1 QVNVV
6 ASQYCCVA
14 QSNTMQSCCQGS
26 SVPSKQN
33 EDFFLWLLRTIF
45 KFDEASSVVN
55 APKTGRPRISVT
67 GENEMRV
74 LTFMN
79 SLKKST
85 WRVSQELSIPRMS
98 MTTQIFGC
106 KNQIW
111 SDEAR
116 SKLSGYVNRYNCL
129 NQPGITVA
137 DYNNYLDNI
146 FPQYWIRRC
155 GSIDWLTRSPDLT
168 SRDGFWGGVK
178 EKVLRRFPNS
188 ELFIARLSGL
198 DARTANCPDTRFPRE
213 ALTQVANPRG
223 IGAAGSLIRIGKE
236 LTGLTREFREYSTQ
250 IR

>member
-1 QVNVV
+1 MAGNLSEVQ
-6 ASQYCCVA
+6 
-14 QSNTMQSCCQGS
+14 TMWIL
-26 SVPSKQN
+26 KQN
-33 EDFFLWLLRTIF
+33 AFGTPPPTHY
-45 KFDEASSVVN
+45 SVVN

-85 WRVSQELSIPRMS
+85 WRVSQELSIPRM
-98 MTTQIFGC
+98 TTQIFGC

-129 NQPGITVA
+129 NQPDMLHNVVVSQLATRA

-188 ELFIARLSGL
+188 ELFIELISQAFL
-198 DARTANCPDTRFPRE
+198 DIDASWDLCAKVCQSVRDGFQEDINVVGGHFEHLRD
-213 ALTQVANPRG
+213 
-223 IGAAGSLIRIGKE
+223 
-236 LTGLTREFREYSTQ
+236 
-250 IR
+250 